1 MLDFGSSCNKADKR
15 PHVITAVAQRTKT
28 SHRHAQITWDDT
40 ALQPG
45 AMCHSASLSLC
56 VCVLK
61 EYIQSEFL
69 NDSGDRPFLFISGLC
84 IFNVSRLETLSTLIN
99 HTTGAKMLIDEN

>member
-1 MLDFGSSCNKADKR
+1 MHRLLGMTQPAAQC
-15 PHVITAVAQRTKT
+15 HVPQ
-28 SHRHAQITWDDT
+28 
-40 ALQPG
+40 
-45 AMCHSASLSLC
+45 CLSL
-56 VCVLK
+56 LK

-99 HTTGAKMLIDEN
+99 HTTGAKC